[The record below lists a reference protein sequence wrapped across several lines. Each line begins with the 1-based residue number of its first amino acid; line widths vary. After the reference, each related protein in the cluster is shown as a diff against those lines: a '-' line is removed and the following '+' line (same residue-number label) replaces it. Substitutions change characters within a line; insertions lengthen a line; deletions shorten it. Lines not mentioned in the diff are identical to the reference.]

1 MRHLVVSSEAQNLR
15 YKDGKLING
24 DKSIA
29 LETLGSVQCFGHS
42 HAWSQTALVAIA
54 EHCPIIL
61 ARWNHSAEKWRTAS
75 VIPRAQHVNPEAIY
89 RLCRLTPKESTNLA
103 SGLLLTKVA
112 NQMLLLRD
120 SNPALPSQPPVQQG
134 SYARVLRLESSYARK
149 FWPKYF
155 SSVGEVGVLREKY
168 RPTKP
173 INIALSYGY
182 GFLYHAVEWACLAHG
197 LDCSVGLIHKLRRNR
212 PSLACDLIEPLRCAV
227 ELTVMRN
234 RDDMLEKSRMASRFA
249 EMLEQKFIYRGNA
262 FKFRTIIRL
271 MVESFIKAI
280 CNKSEFHPFLLHARE
295 ACL

>member
-15 YKDGKLING
+15 YKDGKLLNG
-24 DKSIA
+24 EKSIA
-29 LETLGSVQCFGHS
+29 LESLGSVQCFGHS
-42 HAWSQTALVAIA
+42 HSWSQTALVAIA

-61 ARWNHSAEKWRTAS
+61 ARWSHATEKWRTAS
-75 VIPRAQHVNPEAIY
+75 IAPKANHVNPEALY
-89 RLCRLTPKESTNLA
+89 HLCRLSPKESTHLA

-155 SSVGEVGVLREKY
+155 SCVGETGVLREKY
-168 RPTKP
+168 RPQKP

-227 ELTVMRN
+227 ELTVMRH
-234 RDDMLEKSRMASRFA
+234 REDMLEKSRMASRFA

-280 CNKSEFHPFLLHARE
+280 CNKSEFHPFLLHARD